1 MSEGI
6 VKMSFPKTTFV
17 ELSLLLDKLLQL
29 GSVSGVNIKQAKAS
43 YIRKFRTVRV
53 MCLPSYR
60 NGSALE
66 ARYW

>member
-1 MSEGI
+1 MT
-6 VKMSFPKTTFV
+6 FPETTFV
-17 ELSLLLDKLLQL
+17 ELSFLLNKLLEL
-29 GSVSGVNIKQAKAS
+29 ESVSGVNIKRTKAS
-43 YIRKFRTVRV
+43 YVRKFRTVRV